1 MVVTINVKKTYG
13 DFKLSASASMKGV
26 VALLGRNGSGKTT
39 LLRIIAGLEKPDSG
53 WVLMDGVDVTRRPP
67 WARRAAYVSPTTY
80 IPYLRVEKHLGIASR
95 LELDY
100 AKDLLR
106 EYSIPMQEKVGR
118 LSMGQ
123 REVVAIL
130 TALSSRPRAL
140 LLDEAAANI
149 SSPMNVLGPV
159 AATCKEVGIDM
170 IYAAQGGYGELFESV
185 FHMDAGKLS
194 QRAP

>member
-1 MVVTINVKKTYG
+1 
-13 DFKLSASASMKGV
+13 
-26 VALLGRNGSGKTT
+26 
-39 LLRIIAGLEKPDSG
+39 
-53 WVLMDGVDVTRRPP
+53 
-67 WARRAAYVSPTTY
+67 
-80 IPYLRVEKHLGIASR
+80 
-95 LELDY
+95 
-100 AKDLLR
+100 
-106 EYSIPMQEKVGR
+106 MQEKVGR

>member
-1 MVVTINVKKTYG
+1 MVVTVNVKKAYG

-53 WVLMDGVDVTRRPP
+53 HVLINGVDVTRLPP

-80 IPYLRVEKHLGIASR
+80 IPHLRVEKHLGIASG

-100 AKDLLR
+100 VEDLLR

-123 REVVAIL
+123 REVIAIL
-130 TALSSRPRAL
+130 TALSSRPKAL

-149 SSPMNVLGPV
+149 SSPLNVLGPV
-159 AATCKEVGIDM
+159 AATCREVGIDV
-170 IYAAQGGYGELFESV
+170 IYAAQGGYEELFDAV
-185 FHMDAGKLS
+185 FHIDAGKLS
-194 QRAP
+194 YSAP